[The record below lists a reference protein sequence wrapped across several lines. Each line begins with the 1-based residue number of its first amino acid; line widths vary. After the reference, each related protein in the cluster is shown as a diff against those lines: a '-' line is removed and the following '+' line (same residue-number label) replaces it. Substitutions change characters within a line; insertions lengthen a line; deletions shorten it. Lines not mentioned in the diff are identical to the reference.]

1 MCVCVCVCVCVF
13 VCVSVCL
20 SASCLRSGG
29 VKGRNRFAVLFSF
42 FSPSLFR
49 SAMLFC
55 RSNTKMHCSHPPT
68 HTHTRTYTHTH
79 THTHIHTLTFTRT
92 QHTARTE
99 ATLVADNTVRIPQ
112 SDRAAAHML
121 RGAPTALRGSDADT
135 AAALAPSWQPFESQ
149 LLDRHGDVRIAD
161 RDLQPGPLPN
171 AVVLAPSP
179 VDSFWLRGAEL
190 QALEPL
196 RHFGQLFVQKSALG
210 SGQRRRNSHR
220 AQKQARLA
228 RNTNALS
235 TARTRDTR

>member
-1 MCVCVCVCVCVF
+1 MPNMTTTQ
-13 VCVSVCL
+13 
-20 SASCLRSGG
+20 AKKRQR
-29 VKGRNRFAVLFSF
+29 K
-42 FSPSLFR
+42 
-49 SAMLFC
+49 
-55 RSNTKMHCSHPPT
+55 HPT
-68 HTHTRTYTHTH
+68 HTHAHTH
-79 THTHIHTLTFTRT
+79 THTHICTLTFTRT
-92 QHTARTE
+92 QHTARIE
-99 ATLVADNTVRIPQ
+99 ATLVADNTMRIPQ

-135 AAALAPSWQPFESQ
+135 AAALAPSLQPFESQ

-228 RNTNALS
+228 RNANALS
-235 TARTRDTR
+235 TARTRDTRRTTVADKRAASPQDITAHDATRTTARDDST